1 MDDDQ
6 LRRVLRNDDSS
17 GDAVEQA
24 LLRTRTVGESRL
36 RRRRLTLRV
45 ALPLAAAAGTA
56 AVVVLAVAHPGAH
69 GRNHSPAASPAP
81 PTPTPTPTT
90 GTWYRHVGGVSSSAT
105 GSVDLAGVWVV
116 RLTTPNTGT
125 FDVRPAD
132 RFGDGTLQYDGSRGG
147 WVVDVLHRLCGNTT
161 GVYRVSFSGPSLIFN
176 VVHDG
181 CEPRRDVMDNMVLA
195 PLTNPSQL
203 TG

>member
-81 PTPTPTPTT
+81 TTPTPTT